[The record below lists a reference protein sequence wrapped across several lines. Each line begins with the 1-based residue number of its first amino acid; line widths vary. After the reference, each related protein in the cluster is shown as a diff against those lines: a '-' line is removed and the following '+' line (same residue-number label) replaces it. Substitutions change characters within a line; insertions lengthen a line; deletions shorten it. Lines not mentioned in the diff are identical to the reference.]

1 MALYRDYIECRA
13 VILTTDLLAAVG
25 VIVVAVAVAAAVVC
39 RCLSGSS
46 RRNSSHSGRSMIV
59 ILLQDIIGP

>member
-25 VIVVAVAVAAAVVC
+25 VIVVAVAVGGGGGVS
-39 RCLSGSS
+39 LS
-46 RRNSSHSGRSMIV
+46 
-59 ILLQDIIGP
+59 